1 MEHTR
6 KGHHGNECARAVKF
20 HKTIWTCKRSL
31 AHYYTMLC
39 TRRKNKAE
47 LFQHDAVCL
56 YMYHIIPYEVIN
68 VGTWNTVR
76 KLLVVTQGAPGHA
89 CSAGLIA
96 PTTSV
101 FASPSSQTRY
111 SNLYGFCVSYSSS
124 AVGLAYSKS
133 LLVRLGLLGSN
144 SSPRL
149 FWSRAAILESCRII
163 PCDPYICTVYCYGP
177 PAVLLGA
184 LLTTRNIQ
192 VPSLLGTELCCYFRR
207 RIDDTL
213 QLYTNREGS
222 IVNSWTAVG

>member
-1 MEHTR
+1 
-6 KGHHGNECARAVKF
+6 
-20 HKTIWTCKRSL
+20 
-31 AHYYTMLC
+31 
-39 TRRKNKAE
+39 
-47 LFQHDAVCL
+47 
-56 YMYHIIPYEVIN
+56 MYHIIPYEVIN

-163 PCDPYICTVYCYGP
+163 PCDLYIYSILLRSSHSIIGCVVDNPKHSSAFSARDGTLLLFPSQDRWYC
-177 PAVLLGA
+177 AILH
-184 LLTTRNIQ
+184 Q
-192 VPSLLGTELCCYFRR
+192 
-207 RIDDTL
+207 
-213 QLYTNREGS
+213 
-222 IVNSWTAVG
+222 